1 MKWGRAFWSGVI
13 AGAVMTILMA
23 FARASGMPVNMSLM
37 LGTLTG
43 LAPSPGAWLIGFA
56 MHLAIS
62 GLIAFS
68 YAWGFET
75 VSHRANA
82 GIGTLFAAMH
92 VVLAGFFLGVI
103 PAIHPFMPTQINP
116 PGIFLANLGVAG
128 IVAFV
133 ALHLLYGVIVG
144 GMYGPIRHA
153 HRAAARGERPVAAH

>member
-43 LAPSPGAWLIGFA
+43 LAPSPGA
-56 MHLAIS
+56 